1 MKVIPG
7 LWIADVRTD
16 RGSDVIMLLVGNK
29 MDLANKRQM
38 TTEEGKQHAEELSTM
53 FIKTRAKTGYSV
65 KRLF

>member
-1 MKVIPG
+1 MQGIPG
-7 LWIADVRTD
+7 LWIADVRTE

-53 FIKTRAKTGYSV
+53 FIETSAKTGYSV
-65 KRLF
+65 KQLF